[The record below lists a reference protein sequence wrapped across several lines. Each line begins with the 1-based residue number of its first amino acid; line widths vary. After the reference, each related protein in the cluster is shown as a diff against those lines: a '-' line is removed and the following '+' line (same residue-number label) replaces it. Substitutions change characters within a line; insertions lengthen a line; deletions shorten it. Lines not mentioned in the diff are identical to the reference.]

1 MKNKKNLDYTYV
13 EYFEEPSKNTLDLE
27 EEDYIEFLKEHGH
40 KDFRLISFLPDL
52 REVKEYE
59 EKYVEQFLVTERV
72 QRTTTLLGENFKVEK
87 ETNNGKIKVHLEK
100 KVVKRLKQGLKDDKQ
115 DNKE

>member
-1 MKNKKNLDYTYV
+1 MKSNKNLDYTYE
-13 EYFEEPSKNTLDLE
+13 EYYVDPLKTTFDLE

-52 REVKEYE
+52 RDVKEYE
-59 EKYVEQFLVTERV
+59 EKYVQKYLITERV

-87 ETNNGKIKVHLEK
+87 ETNNGRIKVHLEK
-100 KVVKRLKQGLKDDKQ
+100 KVVRRLK
-115 DNKE
+115 